1 MSDSAANLHK
11 TFAVAALLL
20 LAIVFGIMI
29 AGFFGALVFAAAS
42 ALLFFP
48 LQQSLENRLSPRLS
62 AGINLLLW
70 LSVII
75 LPATFLFG
83 LALTQALSVA
93 DQATSWIADRL
104 NSSTPLGD
112 LEFPPWF
119 PYSGE
124 VATLKDQLAG
134 KAGEIAGTAGRFL
147 VRTLSQVTQA
157 TGFFLLDLFVAAYFF
172 FYCLL
177 NGEKLVDSFVTS
189 LPLDQEGRDD
199 LLHISGSVTRSVL
212 KSMLVIGTAQ
222 GLLSGFAFWLVGVN
236 GYVFWGIIMGFLSVI
251 PFIGPVIIWLPV
263 AIYLAVTGEYW
274 QAIFLAVWFWLVV
287 ASVDNVLRPLL
298 IGADTQ
304 MPEVLVLLT
313 TLGGL
318 FVFGAIGLIVG
329 PLIGALLMGAWA
341 VYRREFAEELGLA
354 PVPDSQEPSE
364 PEDRLDSRST
374 L

>member
-11 TFAVAALLL
+11 TFAVAALLI

-42 ALLFFP
+42 ALMFFP
-48 LQQSLENRLSPRLS
+48 LQQSLQRRLSPKLS
-62 AGINLLLW
+62 AAINLLLW

-93 DQATSWIADRL
+93 DQASSWIADRL
-104 NSSTPLGD
+104 NSSTPLGE
-112 LEFPPWF
+112 LQFPQWF
-119 PYSGE
+119 PFSGE

-177 NGEKLVDSFVTS
+177 NGESLVDSFVTS

-222 GLLSGFAFWLVGVN
+222 GLLSGFAFWLVGAK

-274 QAIFLAVWFWLVV
+274 QAIFLAAWFWLVV

-313 TLGGL
+313 T
-318 FVFGAIGLIVG
+318 
-329 PLIGALLMGAWA
+329 WA
-341 VYRREFAEELGLA
+341 ACLCLA
-354 PVPDSQEPSE
+354 P
-364 PEDRLDSRST
+364 LA
-374 L
+374 